1 MPPLFTLQVVHG
13 RQTQRRYLSRRRRHL
28 RASELTGPAI
38 TAIVLVPHARQM
50 TSPKEMCK
58 KEKES
63 SRGRQ
68 QMLPMLLQRPHPL
81 WSRPPQLHKGVS
93 PCLLPHLRPYL
104 PAHLLSLAISG
115 HVVPHVPSNLF
126 RKCLSSWCLLP
137 LRSPWNR
144 NLLLQRSVLQRS
156 VLQRSVLHGA
166 LTRRARRTQRK
177 HLRLLKHL
185 RKHQLLPC
193 RKLLPRISR
202 CRLLLSKCLPRPRTP
217 KRTCS
222 TNT

>member
-1 MPPLFTLQVVHG
+1 MRPIFTLQVVHG
-13 RQTQRRYLSRRRRHL
+13 RQTQRRHLSRRRRHL
-28 RASELTGPAI
+28 RASELTGPGTGHAI

-50 TSPKEMCK
+50 TSPREMCK

-93 PCLLPHLRPYL
+93 PFLLPHLRPYL
-104 PAHLLSLAISG
+104 PAHLPSPAISG
-115 HVVPHVPSNLF
+115 HVGPHVPSNLF

-137 LRSPWNR
+137 SRSPRNM
-144 NLLLQRSVLQRS
+144 NLLSS

-166 LTRRARRTQRK
+166 PTRRARRTQRK

-185 RKHQLLPC
+185 CKHQLLPC

-202 CRLLLSKCLPRPRTP
+202 CLLLLSKCLPRPRTP

>member
-28 RASELTGPAI
+28 RASELTGPATGHAI
-38 TAIVLVPHARQM
+38 TTIVLSRHARQM
-50 TSPKEMCK
+50 TSPREMCK
-58 KEKES
+58 REKES

-115 HVVPHVPSNLF
+115 HVGPHVPSNLF

-137 LRSPWNR
+137 LRSPRNR
-144 NLLLQRSVLQRS
+144 NLLLQRS

-185 RKHQLLPC
+185 YKHQLLPC
-193 RKLLPRISR
+193 RTLLPRISR